1 MSFSDRERSLADGQA
16 ISLYD
21 FRLGPIRWTYT
32 TANRDIEFNNMT
44 FRARPVSDDGRRM
57 TGQASADIMTVTGPS
72 DLEVAQLYRG
82 ARPSKAPTLTVWDI
96 HWNEPQGL
104 VVWMGRIDEVNWP
117 ADSRVQIKCRLLGT
131 EPRTSISLAWGR
143 ECPYTVFD
151 HNCRADREQYRV
163 PFTVELR
170 DGNSVT
176 GAGNAI
182 GGYPDAWFRGGYVEW
197 DSGQGVI
204 EQRGIQQ
211 HTGNR
216 LVLVGGTSLLATG
229 TRAVA
234 FPGCD
239 QLIQT
244 CNDKFDNT
252 PNCGAVPFLPGKSP
266 FDGDPWW

>member
-1 MSFSDRERSLADGQA
+1 MSFSDRERSVADGQA

-117 ADSRVQIKCRLLGT
+117 TAGCRSNAGCSVPNHAHRSASHGDVSALT
-131 EPRTSISLAWGR
+131 RCSI
-143 ECPYTVFD
+143 T
-151 HNCRADREQYRV
+151 
-163 PFTVELR
+163 T
-170 DGNSVT
+170 
-176 GAGNAI
+176 AG
-182 GGYPDAWFRGGYVEW
+182 
-197 DSGQGVI
+197 
-204 EQRGIQQ
+204 
-211 HTGNR
+211 
-216 LVLVGGTSLLATG
+216 
-229 TRAVA
+229 
-234 FPGCD
+234 
-239 QLIQT
+239 
-244 CNDKFDNT
+244 
-252 PNCGAVPFLPGKSP
+252 
-266 FDGDPWW
+266 

>member
-1 MSFSDRERSLADGQA
+1 
-16 ISLYD
+16 
-21 FRLGPIRWTYT
+21 
-32 TANRDIEFNNMT
+32 
-44 FRARPVSDDGRRM
+44 
-57 TGQASADIMTVTGPS
+57 
-72 DLEVAQLYRG
+72 
-82 ARPSKAPTLTVWDI
+82 
-96 HWNEPQGL
+96 
-104 VVWMGRIDEVNWP
+104 MGRIDEVNWP

-204 EQRGIQQ
+204 EQRGIQL

-216 LVLVGGTSLLATG
+216 LVLVGGTSLLAPG